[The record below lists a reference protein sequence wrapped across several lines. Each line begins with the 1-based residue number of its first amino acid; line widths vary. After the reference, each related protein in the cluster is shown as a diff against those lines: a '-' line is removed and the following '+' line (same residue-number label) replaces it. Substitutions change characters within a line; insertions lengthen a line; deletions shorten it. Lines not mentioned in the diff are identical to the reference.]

1 MSITPVSHLKHAS
14 SIPGIGVYI
23 KGKKRDLRTI
33 PPCFLVI
40 KSIEENEKGEPLFH
54 LHFVQKIEGISS
66 DQLIAET
73 GRQGFFFSLP
83 QNRVLDALSK
93 LGIEPPSEWKTLLT
107 EKPQPSWQN
116 WIGEHF
122 LSILKPISTDE
133 YEDRIADIFRALG
146 FETEQMG
153 YKKEGEYPDGIFYA
167 RDFAIVYDCKN
178 RLDYFLDARDKRAMV
193 KYIQDAK
200 RRIKE
205 KRGIERVYFTLI
217 THSYDQRT
225 KNLSDIEKETSTK
238 GILLTSD
245 SLLYL
250 LFKKLSLGQSFLLT
264 DFEGLVSGQIV
275 TRENIDRIYSG

>member
-1 MSITPVSHLKHAS
+1 MSIAPVRHLKHAS
-14 SIPGIGVYI
+14 TIPGIGVYI
-23 KGKKRDLRTI
+23 KGKKADFRSM

-40 KSIEENEKGEPLFH
+40 KSIEETERGEPLFD
-54 LHFVQKIEGISS
+54 LHFVQKMERISS
-66 DQLIAET
+66 AQLIAEI
-73 GRQGFFFSLP
+73 GRQGFFFIIP
-83 QNRVLDALSK
+83 QEKVLGALNK
-93 LGIEPPSEWKTLLT
+93 LGIHPPSEWKTLLS

-122 LSILKPISTDE
+122 LSILEPVSANE
-133 YEDRIADIFRALG
+133 YEDRIAEALRALG
-146 FETEQMG
+146 FEVEQMG
-153 YKKEGEYPDGIFYA
+153 YKKEGEYPDGIIYG
-167 RDFAIVYDCKN
+167 RDFSIVYDCKN
-178 RLDYFLDARDKRAMV
+178 RPDYFLDAKDKRAMI

-205 KRGIERVYFTLI
+205 KRGIGKVYFALV
-217 THSYDQRT
+217 THSYNQRI

-238 GILLTSD
+238 GTLFTSE

-275 TRENIDRIYSG
+275 TRENIDKVYSG

>member
-1 MSITPVSHLKHAS
+1 MSIAPVSHLKPAS

-23 KGKKRDLRTI
+23 KGKKRDLRAI

-40 KSIEENEKGEPLFH
+40 KNIEENEKGEPLFH
-54 LHFVQKIEGISS
+54 LGFIQKIEGISS
-66 DQLIAET
+66 AQFIAET
-73 GRQGFFFSLP
+73 GRQGFFFNLP
-83 QNRVLDALSK
+83 QEKVLEALTR
-93 LGIEPPSEWKTLLT
+93 LGIQPPTEWKTLLS

-133 YEDRIADIFRALG
+133 YEDRIADVFRALG
-146 FETEQMG
+146 FETEQIG

-167 RDFAIVYDCKN
+167 RDFSVVYDCKN
-178 RLDYFLDARDKRAMV
+178 RLDYFLDAKDKRAMI

-205 KRGIERVYFTLI
+205 KRGIERVYFALI

-250 LFKKLSLGQSFLLT
+250 LFKKLSLGHSFLLT
-264 DFEGLVSGQIV
+264 DLEGLVSGQIV